1 MTPTART
8 AWNRERNNILQR
20 IRRLRNRTVQRRNHQ
35 VLERRN
41 EAMLRV
47 HEAVTE
53 QELEDARRDLD
64 AVNTQLLAAQPALR
78 NHPQRRNHAR
88 R

>member
-8 AWNRERNNILQR
+8 DWNREHNNILQR
-20 IRRLRNRTVQRRNHQ
+20 IRRLRNRMVQGRNHQ

-53 QELEDARRDLD
+53 QELEDARRVLD
-64 AVNTQLLAAQPALR
+64 TANAQLLAAQPAQR